1 MKLNLGRLLDNKRFL
16 MFFSLI
22 AAFISWLVVVS
33 MIYTEAPHLIQSVP
47 VDMSA
52 ARSADTALGA
62 SSLEIVDNG
71 TITVDVVIE
80 GPRSI
85 VGGVK
90 PSQLLVTPD
99 LSGITRPGTYRS
111 VRLNCRS
118 RYDEGFT
125 IKEIKPEFIELK
137 VDRYITRKFVISTDI
152 DGLQIPEDDYL
163 GAGTIVSPREVEI
176 YGPESTVSKISH
188 CVVSAAFN
196 EPLTANRT
204 VTSDIVLYDSDGNEI
219 PQDLL
224 TLDTEQAD
232 ITVQVLKQ
240 KRLPVKFDFLNV
252 PSGLPVDLLD
262 YRLTQGDILVAG
274 PESVI
279 DSQQDFSI
287 GYVDMKEVTPGFA
300 QVFDISLPE
309 GFINVEDVR
318 TIGVTFEN
326 EDMLQAS
333 YTVSNLS
340 TINVPVN
347 YTITINTQQIS
358 GVTIVGDPEVMNSLS
373 SQDIVAVID
382 LSERDITPGPYRLPV
397 HISIP
402 GRKLAWAIGDYTAVV
417 TIKEK

>member
-152 DGLQIPEDDYL
+152 DGL
-163 GAGTIVSPREVEI
+163 
-176 YGPESTVSKISH
+176 
-188 CVVSAAFN
+188 
-196 EPLTANRT
+196 
-204 VTSDIVLYDSDGNEI
+204 
-219 PQDLL
+219 
-224 TLDTEQAD
+224 
-232 ITVQVLKQ
+232 
-240 KRLPVKFDFLNV
+240 
-252 PSGLPVDLLD
+252 
-262 YRLTQGDILVAG
+262 
-274 PESVI
+274 
-279 DSQQDFSI
+279 
-287 GYVDMKEVTPGFA
+287 
-300 QVFDISLPE
+300 
-309 GFINVEDVR
+309 
-318 TIGVTFEN
+318 
-326 EDMLQAS
+326 
-333 YTVSNLS
+333 
-340 TINVPVN
+340 
-347 YTITINTQQIS
+347 
-358 GVTIVGDPEVMNSLS
+358 
-373 SQDIVAVID
+373 
-382 LSERDITPGPYRLPV
+382 
-397 HISIP
+397 
-402 GRKLAWAIGDYTAVV
+402 
-417 TIKEK
+417 